1 MLRACVE
8 RLEMQADPSFHVYF
22 ILHIP
27 KAAGQT
33 IQHHMADH
41 CAPGVFW
48 GPHQAPRLQA
58 LSGRRYD
65 PDSLPEASRMR
76 VVFGHNLGRSL
87 EKYFL
92 GRAIRRVVLLRDPIS
107 LQLLL
112 YNHRM
117 MVHLTK
123 GLGTYNFDL
132 HLKVLPRDF
141 IAHRFLARWLEI
153 PWPVLM
159 AMTDQQKYAALNR
172 ALSQYWFVGS
182 HTDCDRL
189 IAAISRDLGVPA
201 AARRRN
207 TAGEWE
213 RRVGW
218 QPLKAAEL
226 SPATRGRILANNRLD
241 QWLWESWHTAG
252 FNPAGVSPPPLG
264 PSRPGGFR

>member
-1 MLRACVE
+1 
-8 RLEMQADPSFHVYF
+8 
-22 ILHIP
+22 
-27 KAAGQT
+27 
-33 IQHHMADH
+33 
-41 CAPGVFW
+41 
-48 GPHQAPRLQA
+48 
-58 LSGRRYD
+58 
-65 PDSLPEASRMR
+65 MR

-159 AMTDQQKYAALNR
+159 VMTDRQKYAVMNR
-172 ALSQYWFVGS
+172 ALSQFLVCRFPY
-182 HTDCDRL
+182 RL
-189 IAAISRDLGVPA
+189 
-201 AARRRN
+201 
-207 TAGEWE
+207 
-213 RRVGW
+213 
-218 QPLKAAEL
+218 
-226 SPATRGRILANNRLD
+226 
-241 QWLWESWHTAG
+241 
-252 FNPAGVSPPPLG
+252 
-264 PSRPGGFR
+264 